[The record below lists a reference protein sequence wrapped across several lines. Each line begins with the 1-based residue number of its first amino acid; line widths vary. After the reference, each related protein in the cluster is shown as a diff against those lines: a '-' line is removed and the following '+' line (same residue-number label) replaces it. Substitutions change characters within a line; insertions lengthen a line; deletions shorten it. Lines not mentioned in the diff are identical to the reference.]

1 VQVKDQKGHRLM
13 AVASFFVGIERA
25 GKLCYN

>member
-1 VQVKDQKGHRLM
+1 MQVRGQKGHRLM
-13 AVASFFVGIERA
+13 AVAFLLGIERV